1 MSRLLVPQ
9 KGASRREMTS
19 GTLGTPGH
27 LCSETN
33 DAPSS
38 HSEDHL
44 SRIFH
49 KTKLSARDINK
60 TGPDSQ
66 VVSRL
71 GFLPSTYSFTSTCAK
86 ARLSEFQLASVCA
99 EALGAS
105 TGAEPQVAV
114 LCESGGT
121 YHPQYMSAA
130 GRWTPDLT
138 TKSHTCLKDK
148 MEILDYCK
156 KVFPSHDITNI
167 VEASHYVKVSN
178 WCKLGTSNAA
188 KCKVTRWVKPF
199 RCLEGPFQSDA
210 LLVPESCLFDHIHN
224 QSRCWQF
231 ARWNATAGRAC
242 NNRGLRLRT
251 FAMLLPC
258 GISLFSG
265 VEFVC
270 CPKHFK
276 GLQLRTFAILLPCGI
291 SLFSGV
297 EFICYHKHF
306 KKNVK
311 MHKPMDVGVPVNPGA
326 EEMLAASAAM
336 DERDDDLLDDDDA
349 LDDDDDDTLNLSDDD
364 DDDDTDDDL
373 SRDDD
378 AEDDDYTDGDDNA
391 WPRPE
396 SSQAPST
403 TTPTTTTT
411 TTTTITK
418 VMKDWSEL
426 EDRYQ
431 QMMATDPTAAQTFR
445 QRMTAKFQSNVQSLE
460 EEGVAERRRL
470 AALHQQRVLAHLAQ
484 RRRTALSCYT
494 RSLRDTPPNFH
505 SLWRRGL
512 SAALHRQRVLAHLAQ
527 RRCTVLSC
535 YTRSLQD
542 TPPNRRPAP
551 AASADAPCSAAPHGA
566 LVLHALSAGHAAQ
579 CKRAFHSVWRRGLSA
594 DLHQQRRLVRALA
607 AERTGA
613 LSAWRRAAANG
624 KEAAA
629 AERTSAADRLQS
641 MQSKDD
647 MAVSLMSMTPEA
659 EELLLDRIEAEV
671 QREQAARDQL
681 SAKRDQ
687 RAKQRQEIQAER
699 VKTSNGV
706 KESEET
712 DDEASEPTDGDVTL
726 APAAPSASPSPS
738 AAPPSPPPPPS
749 ASTRDSTTRA
759 QETTSTTEGEGLR
772 AALEHAEERAP
783 PPPAH
788 AMKHELQ
795 HSQPGFTVRGAP
807 GANSPGGAGAL
818 YPALCVGGAA
828 LAAAACVALAVAR
841 RRDRAPA
848 AQGFVQVEQTGA
860 VAPTPEERH
869 VANMQING
877 YENPTYKYFEVKE

>member
-1 MSRLLVPQ
+1 MTRAVLFISVFTIFLDVLH
-9 KGASRREMTS
+9 ASQATS
-19 GTLGTPGH
+19 
-27 LCSETN
+27 
-33 DAPSS
+33 
-38 HSEDHL
+38 
-44 SRIFH
+44 
-49 KTKLSARDINK
+49 
-60 TGPDSQ
+60 
-66 VVSRL
+66 
-71 GFLPSTYSFTSTCAK
+71 
-86 ARLSEFQLASVCA
+86 
-99 EALGAS
+99 
-105 TGAEPQVAV
+105 GAEPQVAV
-114 LCESGGT
+114 LCEAGAT

-138 TKSHTCLKDK
+138 TKPHNCLKDK

-156 KVFPSHDITNI
+156 KVYPSHDITNI

-178 WCKLGTSNAA
+178 WCKLGSGNAA

-231 ARWNATAGRAC
+231 SRWNATAGRAC
-242 NNRGLRLRT
+242 AQRGLRLRT

-276 GLQLRTFAILLPCGI
+276 
-291 SLFSGV
+291 
-297 EFICYHKHF
+297 E
-306 KKNVK
+306 NVK
-311 MHKPMDVGVPVNPGA
+311 MHKPMDVGVPVSPGG

-336 DERDDDLLDDDDA
+336 DERDDELLDDEDA
-349 LDDDDDDTLNLSDDD
+349 LADDDDDSLNLSDDD
-364 DDDDTDDDL
+364 DDDDADDDMDEDEDADL
-373 SRDDD
+373 TRDDD
-378 AEDDDYTDGDDNA
+378 AEDDDYTDGDDTA

-396 SSQAPST
+396 SSAAPST
-403 TTPTTTTT
+403 TSTTTASTTTTT
-411 TTTTITK
+411 TASTATSDPYFSHFDPRTEHQSYKDAQQRLEETHREKITK
-418 VMKDWSEL
+418 VMREWSEL

-431 QMMATDPTAAQTFR
+431 QMMTSDPTAAQTFR
-445 QRMTAKFQSNVQSLE
+445 QRMTAKFQANIQSLE
-460 EEGVAERRRL
+460 EEGVSERRRL

-494 RSLRDTPPNFH
+494 RSLRDTPPN
-505 SLWRRGL
+505 
-512 SAALHRQRVLAHLAQ
+512 AHRVQK
-527 RRCTVLSC
+527 C
-535 YTRSLQD
+535 LQ
-542 TPPNRRPAP
+542 
-551 AASADAPCSAAPHGA
+551 
-566 LVLHALSAGHAAQ
+566 
-579 CKRAFHSVWRRGLSA
+579 
-594 DLHQQRRLVRALA
+594 RLVRALA
-607 AERTGA
+607 AERSGA
-613 LSAWRRAAANG
+613 LAAWRRAAATG
-624 KEAAA
+624 REAAA
-629 AERTSAADRLQS
+629 AERASAADRLQDADRALQRALTSLRRRPHLYASIGTAIEDYVQS

-671 QREQAARDQL
+671 QREQAAREQL

-687 RAKQRQEIQAER
+687 RTRQRQDIQNER
-699 VKTSNGV
+699 ARTSNGV

-712 DDEASEPTDGDVTL
+712 DDEASEVNETEDTTTVSTTQTSP
-726 APAAPSASPSPS
+726 APSASPSPS
-738 AAPPSPPPPPS
+738 ASVSVHDVTTRS
-749 ASTRDSTTRA
+749 AFTQESTTT
-759 QETTSTTEGEGLR
+759 EIVTSTMTEAPDSETETSEVGETSSRRSTIETEGEGLR
-772 AALEHAEERAP
+772 AALEQAEERAP

-788 AMKHELQ
+788 ALKNELQ
-795 HSQPGFTVRGAP
+795 HTQPGYTVRGP
-807 GANSPGGAGAL
+807 SPSSNSSGAL

-828 LAAAACVALAVAR
+828 LAAAAAVALAVAR
-841 RRDRAPA
+841 RRDRAPS

>member
-1 MSRLLVPQ
+1 MSRAVLFISVFTIFLDVLHAGQVSEP
-9 KGASRREMTS
+9 S
-19 GTLGTPGH
+19 GG
-27 LCSETN
+27 N
-33 DAPSS
+33 
-38 HSEDHL
+38 
-44 SRIFH
+44 
-49 KTKLSARDINK
+49 
-60 TGPDSQ
+60 
-66 VVSRL
+66 
-71 GFLPSTYSFTSTCAK
+71 PSTT
-86 ARLSEFQLASVCA
+86 ARTQAS
-99 EALGAS
+99 S
-105 TGAEPQVAV
+105 GAEPQVAV
-114 LCESGGT
+114 LCEASST

-138 TKSHTCLKDK
+138 TKPHNCLKDK

-156 KVFPSHDITNI
+156 KVYPSHDITNI

-178 WCKLGTSNAA
+178 WCKLGSGNAA

-242 NNRGLRLRT
+242 AQRGLRLRT

-276 GLQLRTFAILLPCGI
+276 
-291 SLFSGV
+291 
-297 EFICYHKHF
+297 E
-306 KKNVK
+306 NVK
-311 MHKPMDVGVPVNPGA
+311 MHKPMDVGVPVSPGG

-349 LDDDDDDTLNLSDDD
+349 LDDDDDDDTLNLSDDD
-364 DDDDTDDDL
+364 DDDADDDMDEDEDADL

-378 AEDDDYTDGDDNA
+378 NEDDDYTDGDDNA

-396 SSQAPST
+396 SSSAPS

-411 TTTTITK
+411 TTTTTASTATSDPYFSHFDPRTEHQSYKDAQQRLEETHREKITK
-418 VMKDWSEL
+418 VMKEWSEL
-426 EDRYQ
+426 EERYQ
-431 QMMATDPTAAQTFR
+431 QMMTSDPSSAQTFR
-445 QRMTAKFQSNVQSLE
+445 QRMTAKFQANVQALE

-484 RRRTALSCYT
+484 RRRTALACYT
-494 RSLRDTPPNFH
+494 RSLRDTPPN
-505 SLWRRGL
+505 
-512 SAALHRQRVLAHLAQ
+512 AHRVQK
-527 RRCTVLSC
+527 C
-535 YTRSLQD
+535 LQ
-542 TPPNRRPAP
+542 
-551 AASADAPCSAAPHGA
+551 
-566 LVLHALSAGHAAQ
+566 
-579 CKRAFHSVWRRGLSA
+579 
-594 DLHQQRRLVRALA
+594 RLVRALA
-607 AERTGA
+607 AERSGA
-613 LSAWRRAAANG
+613 LAAWRRAAAAG
-624 KEAAA
+624 REAAA
-629 AERTSAADRLQS
+629 AERASAADRLQDADRALQRALSSLRRRPHLYNNIGTAIEDYVQS

-671 QREQAARDQL
+671 QREQAAREQL

-687 RAKQRQEIQAER
+687 RTRQRQDIQEER
-699 VKTSNGV
+699 ARTSNGV
-706 KESEET
+706 KEIEET
-712 DDEASEPTDGDVTL
+712 DDEASEVVDSEETTL
-726 APAAPSASPSPS
+726 APTTQAPLPSSSHAPAASSVSVH
-738 AAPPSPPPPPS
+738 
-749 ASTRDSTTRA
+749 DITTRA
-759 QETTSTTEGEGLR
+759 AYTQETTTTEVITSTVTEVPEVETGETDVVGETSSRRSTSETEGEGLR
-772 AALEHAEERAP
+772 AALEQAEEHAP
-783 PPPAH
+783 PPQAH
-788 AMKHELQ
+788 ALKHEVS
-795 HSQPGFTVRGAP
+795 HSQPGYTIRSSG
-807 GANSPGGAGAL
+807 NGGSGAL

-828 LAAAACVALAVAR
+828 LAAAAAVALAVAR
-841 RRDRAPA
+841 RRDRQAP
-848 AQGFVQVEQTGA
+848 QGFVQVEQTGA

>member
-1 MSRLLVPQ
+1 MTRAVLFISVFTIFLDALHAGQ
-9 KGASRREMTS
+9 ASS
-19 GTLGTPGH
+19 
-27 LCSETN
+27 
-33 DAPSS
+33 
-38 HSEDHL
+38 
-44 SRIFH
+44 
-49 KTKLSARDINK
+49 
-60 TGPDSQ
+60 
-66 VVSRL
+66 
-71 GFLPSTYSFTSTCAK
+71 
-86 ARLSEFQLASVCA
+86 
-99 EALGAS
+99 
-105 TGAEPQVAV
+105 GAEPQVAV
-114 LCESGGT
+114 LCEAGGT

-138 TKSHTCLKDK
+138 TKPHNCLKDK

-156 KVFPSHDITNI
+156 KVYPSHDITNI

-178 WCKLGTSNAA
+178 WCKLGTGNAA

-242 NNRGLRLRT
+242 AQRGLKLRT

-276 GLQLRTFAILLPCGI
+276 
-291 SLFSGV
+291 
-297 EFICYHKHF
+297 E
-306 KKNVK
+306 NVK
-311 MHKPMDVGVPVNPGA
+311 MHKPMDVGVPVSPGG

-349 LDDDDDDTLNLSDDD
+349 LDDDDDDDTLNLSDDD
-364 DDDDTDDDL
+364 DDDDADDDMDEDEDADL

-378 AEDDDYTDGDDNA
+378 AEDDDYTDGDDNS

-396 SSQAPST
+396 TSSQPST
-403 TTPTTTTT
+403 TTTSTTTTT
-411 TTTTITK
+411 TTTASSATSDPYFSHFDPRTEHQSYKDAQQRLEETHREKITK
-418 VMKDWSEL
+418 VMKEWSEL

-431 QMMATDPTAAQTFR
+431 QMMNNDPAAAQTFR
-445 QRMTAKFQSNVQSLE
+445 QRMTAKFQSNIQTLE

-494 RSLRDTPPNFH
+494 RSLRDTPPN
-505 SLWRRGL
+505 
-512 SAALHRQRVLAHLAQ
+512 AHRVQK
-527 RRCTVLSC
+527 C
-535 YTRSLQD
+535 LQ
-542 TPPNRRPAP
+542 
-551 AASADAPCSAAPHGA
+551 
-566 LVLHALSAGHAAQ
+566 
-579 CKRAFHSVWRRGLSA
+579 
-594 DLHQQRRLVRALA
+594 RLVRALA
-607 AERTGA
+607 AERSGA
-613 LSAWRRAAANG
+613 LAAWRRAAANG
-624 KEAAA
+624 REAAA
-629 AERTSAADRLQS
+629 AERSSAADRLQDADRALQRALS
-641 MQSKDD
+641 ALRRRPHLYANIGTAIEDYVQDD
-647 MAVSLMSMTPEA
+647 MAVSLMAMTPEA

-681 SAKRDQ
+681 NAKRDQ
-687 RAKQRQEIQAER
+687 RTRQRQDIQNER

-706 KESEET
+706 KESLEA
-712 DDEASEPTDGDVTL
+712 DDEASEASEIEDISSSSTRGPVPSAS
-726 APAAPSASPSPS
+726 APPSASPSASASASPLPS
-738 AAPPSPPPPPS
+738 AASVTPH
-749 ASTRDSTTRA
+749 DLTTHA
-759 QETTSTTEGEGLR
+759 AFSQETTTTEIITSTVTDAPESETAETGEVSETSSRRSTSEQTEGEGLR

-788 AMKHELQ
+788 ALKHELQ
-795 HSQPGFTVRGAP
+795 HSQPGYTVRGAGLANGP
-807 GANSPGGAGAL
+807 GSASAL

-841 RRDRAPA
+841 RRDRAPP

>member
-1 MSRLLVPQ
+1 
-9 KGASRREMTS
+9 
-19 GTLGTPGH
+19 
-27 LCSETN
+27 
-33 DAPSS
+33 
-38 HSEDHL
+38 
-44 SRIFH
+44 
-49 KTKLSARDINK
+49 
-60 TGPDSQ
+60 
-66 VVSRL
+66 
-71 GFLPSTYSFTSTCAK
+71 
-86 ARLSEFQLASVCA
+86 
-99 EALGAS
+99 
-105 TGAEPQVAV
+105 
-114 LCESGGT
+114 
-121 YHPQYMSAA
+121 MSAA

-138 TKSHTCLKDK
+138 TKPHNCLKDK

-156 KVFPSHDITNI
+156 KVYPSHDITNI

-178 WCKLGTSNAA
+178 WCKLGSSNAA

-242 NNRGLRLRT
+242 AQRGLRLRT

-276 GLQLRTFAILLPCGI
+276 GKFTHL
-291 SLFSGV
+291 
-297 EFICYHKHF
+297 
-306 KKNVK
+306 KNVK
-311 MHKPMDVGVPVNPGA
+311 MHKPMDVGVPVSPGG

-336 DERDDDLLDDDDA
+336 DERDDELLDDEDA
-349 LDDDDDDTLNLSDDD
+349 LTDDDDDTLNLSDDD
-364 DDDDTDDDL
+364 DDDDADDDMDEDEDTDL

-378 AEDDDYTDGDDNA
+378 AEDDDYTDGDENA

-396 SSQAPST
+396 TSSPPST
-403 TTPTTTTT
+403 TSTTTTT
-411 TTTTITK
+411 TTTSTTAASTATSDPYFSHFDPRTEHQSYKDAQQRLEETHREKITK
-418 VMKDWSEL
+418 VMKEWSEL
-426 EDRYQ
+426 EERYQ
-431 QMMATDPTAAQTFR
+431 QMMSTDPVAAQTFR
-445 QRMTAKFQSNVQSLE
+445 QRMTAKFQANIQSLE

-484 RRRTALSCYT
+484 RRRTALACYT
-494 RSLRDTPPNFH
+494 RSLRDTPPN
-505 SLWRRGL
+505 
-512 SAALHRQRVLAHLAQ
+512 AHRVQK
-527 RRCTVLSC
+527 C
-535 YTRSLQD
+535 LQ
-542 TPPNRRPAP
+542 
-551 AASADAPCSAAPHGA
+551 
-566 LVLHALSAGHAAQ
+566 
-579 CKRAFHSVWRRGLSA
+579 
-594 DLHQQRRLVRALA
+594 RLVRALA
-607 AERTGA
+607 AERSGA
-613 LSAWRRAAANG
+613 LAAWRRAAAAG
-624 KEAAA
+624 REAAA
-629 AERTSAADRLQS
+629 AERASAADRLQDADRALQRALSSLRRRPHLYASIGTAIEDYVQS

-681 SAKRDQ
+681 GVKRDQ
-687 RAKQRQEIQAER
+687 RTRQRQDIQNER
-699 VKTSNGV
+699 IKTSNGV
-706 KESEET
+706 KESDEI
-712 DDEASEPTDGDVTL
+712 DDEANEVNETEETTA
-726 APAAPSASPSPS
+726 APA
-738 AAPPSPPPPPS
+738 PPPPP
-749 ASTRDSTTRA
+749 AARHPPPPHRPPPP
-759 QETTSTTEGEGLR
+759 EFLTSTVTEAVETETETGEIGETSSRRSTSEQNKPVSHPSNVCKQSAAAETETETGEIGETSSRRSTSETEGEGLR
-772 AALEHAEERAP
+772 AALEQAEERAP

-788 AMKHELQ
+788 ALKHELQ
-795 HSQPGFTVRGAP
+795 HTQPGYTVRG
-807 GANSPGGAGAL
+807 SPGGSGSGAL

-828 LAAAACVALAVAR
+828 LAAAAAVALAVAR

>member
-1 MSRLLVPQ
+1 MTRAVLFISVFTIFLDVLHAGQ
-9 KGASRREMTS
+9 ASS
-19 GTLGTPGH
+19 
-27 LCSETN
+27 
-33 DAPSS
+33 
-38 HSEDHL
+38 
-44 SRIFH
+44 
-49 KTKLSARDINK
+49 
-60 TGPDSQ
+60 
-66 VVSRL
+66 
-71 GFLPSTYSFTSTCAK
+71 
-86 ARLSEFQLASVCA
+86 
-99 EALGAS
+99 
-105 TGAEPQVAV
+105 GAEPQVAV
-114 LCESGGT
+114 LCEAGGT

-138 TKSHTCLKDK
+138 TKPHNCLKDK

-156 KVFPSHDITNI
+156 KVYPSHDITNI

-178 WCKLGTSNAA
+178 WCKLGTGNAA

-231 ARWNATAGRAC
+231 ARWNNTAGRAC
-242 NNRGLRLRT
+242 AQRGLKLRT

-276 GLQLRTFAILLPCGI
+276 
-291 SLFSGV
+291 
-297 EFICYHKHF
+297 E
-306 KKNVK
+306 NVK
-311 MHKPMDVGVPVNPGA
+311 MHKPLDVGVPVSPGG

-349 LDDDDDDTLNLSDDD
+349 LDDDDDDDTLNLSDDD
-364 DDDDTDDDL
+364 DDDDADDDMDEDEDADL

-378 AEDDDYTDGDDNA
+378 AEDDDYTDGDDSA

-396 SSQAPST
+396 TSSPPST
-403 TTPTTTTT
+403 TTTSTTTTT
-411 TTTTITK
+411 TTTASTATSDPYFSHFDPRTEHQSYKDAQQRLEETHREKITK
-418 VMKDWSEL
+418 VMKEWSEL

-431 QMMATDPTAAQTFR
+431 QMMNTDPAAAQTFR
-445 QRMTAKFQSNVQSLE
+445 QRMTAKFQANIQSLE

-484 RRRTALSCYT
+484 RRRTALACYT
-494 RSLRDTPPNFH
+494 RSLRDTPPN
-505 SLWRRGL
+505 
-512 SAALHRQRVLAHLAQ
+512 AHRVQK
-527 RRCTVLSC
+527 C
-535 YTRSLQD
+535 LQ
-542 TPPNRRPAP
+542 
-551 AASADAPCSAAPHGA
+551 
-566 LVLHALSAGHAAQ
+566 
-579 CKRAFHSVWRRGLSA
+579 
-594 DLHQQRRLVRALA
+594 RLVRALA
-607 AERTGA
+607 AERSGA
-613 LSAWRRAAANG
+613 LAAWRRAAAAG
-624 KEAAA
+624 REAAA
-629 AERTSAADRLQS
+629 AERASAADRLQDADRALQRALTALRRRPHLYANIGTAIEDYVQS

-681 SAKRDQ
+681 NAKRDQ
-687 RAKQRQEIQAER
+687 RSRQRQDIQNER
-699 VKTSNGV
+699 AKTSNGV
-706 KESEET
+706 KESLEV
-712 DDEASEPTDGDVTL
+712 DDEASEASEIEDNALSSSTRSPL
-726 APAAPSASPSPS
+726 ALVSASASPSSAPAS
-738 AAPPSPPPPPS
+738 AAPAL
-749 ASTRDSTTRA
+749 ASNTPRDLTTRTA
-759 QETTSTTEGEGLR
+759 VSQDTTTTEMITSTVTDIPESETAETGEVSETSSRRSTSETEGEGLR
-772 AALEHAEERAP
+772 AALEQAEERAP

-788 AMKHELQ
+788 ALKHELQ
-795 HSQPGFTVRGAP
+795 HSQPGYTVRGAGP
-807 GANSPGGAGAL
+807 GGAGAGGAGAL

-841 RRDRAPA
+841 RRDRAPP

>member
-1 MSRLLVPQ
+1 MTRAVLFISVFTIFLDALHAGQ
-9 KGASRREMTS
+9 ASS
-19 GTLGTPGH
+19 
-27 LCSETN
+27 
-33 DAPSS
+33 
-38 HSEDHL
+38 
-44 SRIFH
+44 
-49 KTKLSARDINK
+49 
-60 TGPDSQ
+60 
-66 VVSRL
+66 
-71 GFLPSTYSFTSTCAK
+71 
-86 ARLSEFQLASVCA
+86 
-99 EALGAS
+99 
-105 TGAEPQVAV
+105 GAEPQVAV
-114 LCESGGT
+114 LCEAGGT

-138 TKSHTCLKDK
+138 TKPHNCLKDK

-156 KVFPSHDITNI
+156 KVYPSHDITNI

-178 WCKLGTSNAA
+178 WCKLGTGNAA

-199 RCLEGPFQSDA
+199 RCLGPFQSDA

-242 NNRGLRLRT
+242 AQRGLKLRT

-276 GLQLRTFAILLPCGI
+276 
-291 SLFSGV
+291 
-297 EFICYHKHF
+297 E
-306 KKNVK
+306 NVK
-311 MHKPMDVGVPVNPGA
+311 MHKPMDVGVPVSPGG

-349 LDDDDDDTLNLSDDD
+349 LDDDDDDDTLNLSDDD
-364 DDDDTDDDL
+364 DDDDADDDMDEDEDADL

-378 AEDDDYTDGDDNA
+378 AEDDDYTDGDDNS

-396 SSQAPST
+396 TSSQPST
-403 TTPTTTTT
+403 TTTSTTTTT
-411 TTTTITK
+411 TTTASSATSDPYFSHFDPRTEHQSYKDAQQRLEETHREKITK
-418 VMKDWSEL
+418 VMKEWSEL

-431 QMMATDPTAAQTFR
+431 QMMNNDPAAAQTFR
-445 QRMTAKFQSNVQSLE
+445 QRMTAKFQSNIQTLE

-494 RSLRDTPPNFH
+494 RSLRDTPPN
-505 SLWRRGL
+505 
-512 SAALHRQRVLAHLAQ
+512 AHRVQK
-527 RRCTVLSC
+527 C
-535 YTRSLQD
+535 LQ
-542 TPPNRRPAP
+542 
-551 AASADAPCSAAPHGA
+551 
-566 LVLHALSAGHAAQ
+566 
-579 CKRAFHSVWRRGLSA
+579 
-594 DLHQQRRLVRALA
+594 RLVRALA
-607 AERTGA
+607 AERSGA
-613 LSAWRRAAANG
+613 LAAWRRAAANG
-624 KEAAA
+624 REAAA
-629 AERTSAADRLQS
+629 AERSSAADRLQDADRALQRALSALRRRPHLYANIGTAIEDYVQS

-647 MAVSLMSMTPEA
+647 MAVSLMAMTPEA

-681 SAKRDQ
+681 NAKRDQ
-687 RAKQRQEIQAER
+687 RTRQRQDIQNER

-706 KESEET
+706 KESLEA
-712 DDEASEPTDGDVTL
+712 DDEASEASEIEDISSSSTRGPVPSAS
-726 APAAPSASPSPS
+726 APPSASPSASASASPLPS
-738 AAPPSPPPPPS
+738 AASVTPH
-749 ASTRDSTTRA
+749 DLTTHA
-759 QETTSTTEGEGLR
+759 AFSQETTTTEIITSTVTDAPESETAETGEVSETSSRRSTSEQTEGEGLR

-788 AMKHELQ
+788 ALKHELQ
-795 HSQPGFTVRGAP
+795 HSQPGYTVRGAGLANGP
-807 GANSPGGAGAL
+807 GSASAL

-841 RRDRAPA
+841 RRDRAPP

>member
-1 MSRLLVPQ
+1 MTRAVLFISVFTVFLDVLH
-9 KGASRREMTS
+9 ASQA
-19 GTLGTPGH
+19 
-27 LCSETN
+27 TN
-33 DAPSS
+33 
-38 HSEDHL
+38 
-44 SRIFH
+44 
-49 KTKLSARDINK
+49 
-60 TGPDSQ
+60 
-66 VVSRL
+66 
-71 GFLPSTYSFTSTCAK
+71 
-86 ARLSEFQLASVCA
+86 
-99 EALGAS
+99 
-105 TGAEPQVAV
+105 GAEPQVAV
-114 LCESGGT
+114 LCEAGAT

-138 TKSHTCLKDK
+138 TKPHNCLKDK

-156 KVFPSHDITNI
+156 KVYPSHDITNKCSLIYIFLRYSHDITNI

-178 WCKLGTSNAA
+178 WCKVGTGNAA

-242 NNRGLRLRT
+242 AQRGLRLRT

-276 GLQLRTFAILLPCGI
+276 
-291 SLFSGV
+291 
-297 EFICYHKHF
+297 E
-306 KKNVK
+306 NVK
-311 MHKPMDVGVPVNPGA
+311 MHKPMDVGVPVSPGG

-336 DERDDDLLDDDDA
+336 DERDDDLLDDEDGLA
-349 LDDDDDDTLNLSDDD
+349 DDDDDNLNLSDDD
-364 DDDDTDDDL
+364 DDDDADDDMDEDEDADL

-378 AEDDDYTDGDDNA
+378 AEDDDYTDSDDSA

-396 SSQAPST
+396 TSSAPST
-403 TTPTTTTT
+403 TSTTTTT
-411 TTTTITK
+411 TTTSTTVASTATSDPYFSHFDPRTEHQSYKDAQQRLEETHREKITK
-418 VMKDWSEL
+418 VMKEWSEL
-426 EDRYQ
+426 EERYQ
-431 QMMATDPTAAQTFR
+431 QMINSDPTAAQTFR
-445 QRMTAKFQSNVQSLE
+445 QRMTAKFQANIQSLE

-484 RRRTALSCYT
+484 RRRTALACYT
-494 RSLRDTPPNFH
+494 RSLRDTPPN
-505 SLWRRGL
+505 
-512 SAALHRQRVLAHLAQ
+512 AHRVQK
-527 RRCTVLSC
+527 C
-535 YTRSLQD
+535 LQ
-542 TPPNRRPAP
+542 
-551 AASADAPCSAAPHGA
+551 
-566 LVLHALSAGHAAQ
+566 
-579 CKRAFHSVWRRGLSA
+579 
-594 DLHQQRRLVRALA
+594 RLVRALA
-607 AERTGA
+607 AERSGA
-613 LSAWRRAAANG
+613 LTAWRRAAAAG

-629 AERTSAADRLQS
+629 AERASAADRLQDADRALQRALSALRRRPHLYASIGTAIEDYVQS

-671 QREQAARDQL
+671 QREQAAREQL
-681 SAKRDQ
+681 NAKRDQ
-687 RAKQRQEIQAER
+687 RTRQRQDIQNER
-699 VKTSNGV
+699 TKTLNGV
-706 KESEET
+706 KESEEI
-712 DDEASEPTDGDVTL
+712 DDEANEVNETEETTSAPSTL
-726 APAAPSASPSPS
+726 SPAPSPSASPAS
-738 AAPPSPPPPPS
+738 S
-749 ASTRDSTTRA
+749 ASPAIARDSTTRMA
-759 QETTSTTEGEGLR
+759 YTQETTTTEILTSTVTDAPETETETGEIVETSSRRSTSETEGEGLR
-772 AALEHAEERAP
+772 AALEQAEERAP

-788 AMKHELQ
+788 ALKHELQ
-795 HSQPGFTVRGAP
+795 HTQPGYTVRG
-807 GANSPGGAGAL
+807 SPSGSGSGAL

-828 LAAAACVALAVAR
+828 LAAAAAVALAVAR

-848 AQGFVQVEQTGA
+848 AQGFVQVEQTGV

>member
-1 MSRLLVPQ
+1 MTRAVLFISVFTIFLDALHAGQ
-9 KGASRREMTS
+9 ASS
-19 GTLGTPGH
+19 
-27 LCSETN
+27 
-33 DAPSS
+33 
-38 HSEDHL
+38 
-44 SRIFH
+44 
-49 KTKLSARDINK
+49 
-60 TGPDSQ
+60 
-66 VVSRL
+66 
-71 GFLPSTYSFTSTCAK
+71 
-86 ARLSEFQLASVCA
+86 
-99 EALGAS
+99 
-105 TGAEPQVAV
+105 GAEPQVAV
-114 LCESGGT
+114 LCEAGGT

-138 TKSHTCLKDK
+138 TKPHNCLKDK

-156 KVFPSHDITNI
+156 KVYPSHDITNI

-178 WCKLGTSNAA
+178 WCKLGTGNAA

-242 NNRGLRLRT
+242 AQRGLKLRT

-276 GLQLRTFAILLPCGI
+276 
-291 SLFSGV
+291 
-297 EFICYHKHF
+297 E
-306 KKNVK
+306 NVK
-311 MHKPMDVGVPVNPGA
+311 MHKPMDVGVPVSPGG

-349 LDDDDDDTLNLSDDD
+349 LDDDDDDDTLNLSDDD
-364 DDDDTDDDL
+364 DDDDADDDMDEDEDADL

-378 AEDDDYTDGDDNA
+378 AEDDDYTDGDDNS

-396 SSQAPST
+396 TSSQPST
-403 TTPTTTTT
+403 TTTSTTTTT
-411 TTTTITK
+411 TTTSYKDAQQRLEETHREKITK
-418 VMKDWSEL
+418 VMKEWSEL

-431 QMMATDPTAAQTFR
+431 QMMNNDPAAAQTFR
-445 QRMTAKFQSNVQSLE
+445 QRMTAKFQSNIQTLE

-494 RSLRDTPPNFH
+494 RSLRDTPPN
-505 SLWRRGL
+505 
-512 SAALHRQRVLAHLAQ
+512 AHRVQK
-527 RRCTVLSC
+527 C
-535 YTRSLQD
+535 LQ
-542 TPPNRRPAP
+542 
-551 AASADAPCSAAPHGA
+551 
-566 LVLHALSAGHAAQ
+566 
-579 CKRAFHSVWRRGLSA
+579 
-594 DLHQQRRLVRALA
+594 RLVRALA
-607 AERTGA
+607 AERSGA
-613 LSAWRRAAANG
+613 LAAWRRAAANG
-624 KEAAA
+624 REAAA
-629 AERTSAADRLQS
+629 AERSSAADRLQDADRALQRALSALRRRPHLYANIGTAIEDYVQS

-647 MAVSLMSMTPEA
+647 MAVSLMAMTPEA

-681 SAKRDQ
+681 NAKRDQ
-687 RAKQRQEIQAER
+687 RTRQRQDIQNER

-706 KESEET
+706 KESLEA
-712 DDEASEPTDGDVTL
+712 DDEASEASEIEDISSSSTRGPVPSAS
-726 APAAPSASPSPS
+726 APPSASPSASASASPLPS
-738 AAPPSPPPPPS
+738 AASVTPH
-749 ASTRDSTTRA
+749 DLTTHA
-759 QETTSTTEGEGLR
+759 AFSQETTTTEIITSTVTDAPESETAETGEVSETSSRRSTSEQTEGEGLR

-788 AMKHELQ
+788 ALKHELQ
-795 HSQPGFTVRGAP
+795 HSQPGYTVRGAGLANGP
-807 GANSPGGAGAL
+807 GSASAL

-841 RRDRAPA
+841 RRDRAPP

>member
-1 MSRLLVPQ
+1 MSRAVLFISVF
-9 KGASRREMTS
+9 T
-19 GTLGTPGH
+19 
-27 LCSETN
+27 
-33 DAPSS
+33 
-38 HSEDHL
+38 
-44 SRIFH
+44 
-49 KTKLSARDINK
+49 
-60 TGPDSQ
+60 
-66 VVSRL
+66 V
-71 GFLPSTYSFTSTCAK
+71 FLDVLHAG
-86 ARLSEFQLASVCA
+86 Q
-99 EALGAS
+99 AS

-114 LCESGGT
+114 LCEAGST
-121 YHPQYMSAA
+121 YHPQYMSSA

-138 TKSHTCLKDK
+138 TKPHNCLKDK

-156 KVFPSHDITNI
+156 KVYPSHDITNI

-178 WCKLGTSNAA
+178 WCKLGTGNAA
-188 KCKVTRWVKPF
+188 KCKTTRWVKPF

-242 NNRGLRLRT
+242 AQRGLRLRT

-276 GLQLRTFAILLPCGI
+276 
-291 SLFSGV
+291 
-297 EFICYHKHF
+297 E
-306 KKNVK
+306 NVK
-311 MHKPMDVGVPVNPGA
+311 LHKPMDVGVPVSPGG

-349 LDDDDDDTLNLSDDD
+349 LDDDDDDDTLNLSDDD
-364 DDDDTDDDL
+364 DDDDTDDDMDEDEDADL

-391 WPRPE
+391 WPRPD
-396 SSQAPST
+396 SSPAPST
-403 TTPTTTTT
+403 TTTSTTTSTTTTAST
-411 TTTTITK
+411 ATSDPYFSHFDPRTEHQSYKDAQQRLEETHREKITK
-418 VMKDWSEL
+418 VMKEWSEL

-431 QMMATDPTAAQTFR
+431 QMMASEPAAAQTFR
-445 QRMTAKFQSNVQSLE
+445 QRMTAKFQANTLE

-484 RRRTALSCYT
+484 RRRTALACYT
-494 RSLRDTPPNFH
+494 RSLRDTPPN
-505 SLWRRGL
+505 
-512 SAALHRQRVLAHLAQ
+512 AHRVQK
-527 RRCTVLSC
+527 C
-535 YTRSLQD
+535 LQ
-542 TPPNRRPAP
+542 
-551 AASADAPCSAAPHGA
+551 
-566 LVLHALSAGHAAQ
+566 
-579 CKRAFHSVWRRGLSA
+579 
-594 DLHQQRRLVRALA
+594 RLVRALA
-607 AERTGA
+607 AERSGA
-613 LSAWRRAAANG
+613 IAAWRRAAAAG
-624 KEAAA
+624 REAAA
-629 AERTSAADRLQS
+629 AERASAADRLQDADRALQRALTALRRRQHLYANIGTAIEDYVQS

-671 QREQAARDQL
+671 QREQAAREQI

-687 RAKQRQEIQAER
+687 RTRQRQDIQSER
-699 VKTSNGV
+699 AKTSNGV
-706 KESEET
+706 KESDEI
-712 DDEASEPTDGDVTL
+712 DDEASEVSEGDETTSLPTTHN
-726 APAAPSASPSPS
+726 APSSAAASPSS
-738 AAPPSPPPPPS
+738 HLTD
-749 ASTRDSTTRA
+749 ASVPVNDVTTRA
-759 QETTSTTEGEGLR
+759 SYAQESTTTELITSTVTEAQESETPEIADIGETSSRRSTSETEGEGLR

-788 AMKHELQ
+788 ALKHELQ
-795 HSQPGFTVRGAP
+795 HSQPGYTVRGA
-807 GANSPGGAGAL
+807 GASSSGGGAGAL
-818 YPALCVGGAA
+818 YPALCVGGAG

-848 AQGFVQVEQTGA
+848 AMGFVQVEQTGA

>member
-1 MSRLLVPQ
+1 MTRAVLFISVFTIFLDALHAGQ
-9 KGASRREMTS
+9 ASS
-19 GTLGTPGH
+19 
-27 LCSETN
+27 
-33 DAPSS
+33 
-38 HSEDHL
+38 
-44 SRIFH
+44 
-49 KTKLSARDINK
+49 
-60 TGPDSQ
+60 
-66 VVSRL
+66 
-71 GFLPSTYSFTSTCAK
+71 
-86 ARLSEFQLASVCA
+86 
-99 EALGAS
+99 
-105 TGAEPQVAV
+105 GAEPQVAV
-114 LCESGGT
+114 LCEAGGT

-138 TKSHTCLKDK
+138 TKPHNCLKDK

-156 KVFPSHDITNI
+156 KVYPSHDITNI

-178 WCKLGTSNAA
+178 WCKLGTGNAA

-242 NNRGLRLRT
+242 AQRGLKLRT

-276 GLQLRTFAILLPCGI
+276 
-291 SLFSGV
+291 
-297 EFICYHKHF
+297 E
-306 KKNVK
+306 NVK
-311 MHKPMDVGVPVNPGA
+311 MHKPMDVGVPVSPGG

-349 LDDDDDDTLNLSDDD
+349 LDDDDDDDTLNLSDDD
-364 DDDDTDDDL
+364 DDDDADDDMDEDEDADL

-378 AEDDDYTDGDDNA
+378 AEDDDYTDGDDNS

-396 SSQAPST
+396 TSSQPST
-403 TTPTTTTT
+403 TTTSTTTTT
-411 TTTTITK
+411 TTTSYKDAQQRLEETHREKITK
-418 VMKDWSEL
+418 VMKEWSEL

-431 QMMATDPTAAQTFR
+431 QMMNNDPAAAQTFR
-445 QRMTAKFQSNVQSLE
+445 QRMTAKFQSNIQTLE

-494 RSLRDTPPNFH
+494 RSLRDTPPN
-505 SLWRRGL
+505 
-512 SAALHRQRVLAHLAQ
+512 AHRVQK
-527 RRCTVLSC
+527 C
-535 YTRSLQD
+535 LQ
-542 TPPNRRPAP
+542 
-551 AASADAPCSAAPHGA
+551 
-566 LVLHALSAGHAAQ
+566 
-579 CKRAFHSVWRRGLSA
+579 
-594 DLHQQRRLVRALA
+594 RLVRALA
-607 AERTGA
+607 AERSGA
-613 LSAWRRAAANG
+613 LAAWRRAAANG
-624 KEAAA
+624 REAAA
-629 AERTSAADRLQS
+629 AERSSAADRLQDADRALQRALSALRRRPHLYANIGTAIEDYVQS

-647 MAVSLMSMTPEA
+647 MAVSLMAMTPEA

-681 SAKRDQ
+681 NAKRDQ
-687 RAKQRQEIQAER
+687 RTRQRQDIQNER

-706 KESEET
+706 KESLEA
-712 DDEASEPTDGDVTL
+712 DDEASEASEIEDISSSSTRGPVPSAS
-726 APAAPSASPSPS
+726 APPSASPSASASASPLPS
-738 AAPPSPPPPPS
+738 AASVTPH
-749 ASTRDSTTRA
+749 DLTTHA
-759 QETTSTTEGEGLR
+759 AFSQETTTTEIITSTVTDAPESETAETGEVSETSSRRSTSETEGEGLR

-788 AMKHELQ
+788 ALKHELQ
-795 HSQPGFTVRGAP
+795 HSQPGYTVRGAGLANGP
-807 GANSPGGAGAL
+807 GSASAL

-841 RRDRAPA
+841 RRDRAPP

>member
-1 MSRLLVPQ
+1 M
-9 KGASRREMTS
+9 
-19 GTLGTPGH
+19 
-27 LCSETN
+27 
-33 DAPSS
+33 
-38 HSEDHL
+38 
-44 SRIFH
+44 
-49 KTKLSARDINK
+49 
-60 TGPDSQ
+60 
-66 VVSRL
+66 
-71 GFLPSTYSFTSTCAK
+71 
-86 ARLSEFQLASVCA
+86 
-99 EALGAS
+99 AS

-114 LCESGGT
+114 LCESGAT

-138 TKSHTCLKDK
+138 TKPRTCLKDK

-156 KVFPSHDITNI
+156 KVYPSHDITNI

-178 WCKLGTSNAA
+178 WCKTGSGNAA

-242 NNRGLRLRT
+242 AQRGLRLRT

-276 GLQLRTFAILLPCGI
+276 
-291 SLFSGV
+291 
-297 EFICYHKHF
+297 E
-306 KKNVK
+306 NVK
-311 MHKPMDVGVPVNPGA
+311 MHKPMDVGVPVSPGG

-336 DERDDDLLDDDDA
+336 DEREDDLLDDDDA
-349 LDDDDDDTLNLSDDD
+349 LDDDDDDDTLNLSDDD
-364 DDDDTDDDL
+364 DDDDTDDADMDEDEDADL

-378 AEDDDYTDGDDNA
+378 AEDDDYTDGDDSA

-396 SSQAPST
+396 SSASPST
-403 TTPTTTTT
+403 TTSSTTTTT
-411 TTTTITK
+411 TTTAASTATSDPYFSHFDPRTEHQSYKDAQQRLEESHREKITK
-418 VMKDWSEL
+418 VMKEWAEL

-431 QMMATDPTAAQTFR
+431 TMMSTDPASAQTFR
-445 QRMTAKFQSNVQSLE
+445 QRMTAKFQANVQSLE

-484 RRRTALSCYT
+484 RRRTALACYN
-494 RSLRDTPPNFH
+494 RSLRDTPPN
-505 SLWRRGL
+505 
-512 SAALHRQRVLAHLAQ
+512 AHRVQK
-527 RRCTVLSC
+527 C
-535 YTRSLQD
+535 LQ
-542 TPPNRRPAP
+542 
-551 AASADAPCSAAPHGA
+551 
-566 LVLHALSAGHAAQ
+566 
-579 CKRAFHSVWRRGLSA
+579 
-594 DLHQQRRLVRALA
+594 RLVRALA
-607 AERTGA
+607 AERGGA
-613 LSAWRRAAANG
+613 LAAWRRAAAAG
-624 KEAAA
+624 REAAS
-629 AERTSAADRLQS
+629 AERASAADRLQDADRALQRALTALRRRPHLYASIGTAIEDYVQS

-671 QREQAARDQL
+671 QREQQAREQMNV
-681 SAKRDQ
+681 KRDQ
-687 RAKQRQEIQAER
+687 RTRQRQDIQNER
-699 VKTSNGV
+699 TKTSNGV
-706 KESEET
+706 KDSEET
-712 DDEASEPTDGDVTL
+712 DDEASEPIEEDSTS
-726 APAAPSASPSPS
+726 APSTHTVPPSSSAAPSAQPSS
-738 AAPPSPPPPPS
+738 VFQQV
-749 ASTRDSTTRA
+749 STRAYTP
-759 QETTSTTEGEGLR
+759 ETSTPEIMTSTVTDMPESETADTSYVGETSSRRSTSEADSEGLS
-772 AALEHAEERAP
+772 AHLAHADLA

-788 AMKHELQ
+788 SLKHEIQ
-795 HSQPGFTVRGAP
+795 HSQPGYTIRSSGTN
-807 GANSPGGAGAL
+807 GSGGAGAL

>member
-1 MSRLLVPQ
+1 MTRAVLLISVFTILLDVLHAGQ
-9 KGASRREMTS
+9 ASS
-19 GTLGTPGH
+19 
-27 LCSETN
+27 
-33 DAPSS
+33 
-38 HSEDHL
+38 
-44 SRIFH
+44 
-49 KTKLSARDINK
+49 
-60 TGPDSQ
+60 
-66 VVSRL
+66 
-71 GFLPSTYSFTSTCAK
+71 
-86 ARLSEFQLASVCA
+86 
-99 EALGAS
+99 
-105 TGAEPQVAV
+105 GAEPQVAV
-114 LCESGGT
+114 LCEAAGT

-138 TKSHTCLKDK
+138 TKPHNCLKDK

-156 KVFPSHDITNI
+156 KVYPSHDITNI

-242 NNRGLRLRT
+242 AQRGLRLRT

-276 GLQLRTFAILLPCGI
+276 
-291 SLFSGV
+291 
-297 EFICYHKHF
+297 E
-306 KKNVK
+306 NVK
-311 MHKPMDVGVPVNPGA
+311 MHKPMDVGVPVSPGG

-349 LDDDDDDTLNLSDDD
+349 IDDDDDDDTLNLSDDD
-364 DDDDTDDDL
+364 DDDDTDDGNDMDEDEDADL

-378 AEDDDYTDGDDNA
+378 AEDDDYTDADDSA
-391 WPRPE
+391 WPRLE
-396 SSQAPST
+396 SSTASST
-403 TTPTTTTT
+403 TTTSTTTVSTTTTASSAT
-411 TTTTITK
+411 SDPYFSHFDPRTEHQSYKDAQQRLEETHREKITK
-418 VMKDWSEL
+418 VMKEWSEL
-426 EDRYQ
+426 EERYQ
-431 QMMATDPTAAQTFR
+431 QMMNTDPAAAQTFR

-484 RRRTALSCYT
+484 RRRTALACYT
-494 RSLRDTPPNFH
+494 RSLRDTPPN
-505 SLWRRGL
+505 
-512 SAALHRQRVLAHLAQ
+512 AHRVQK
-527 RRCTVLSC
+527 C
-535 YTRSLQD
+535 LQ
-542 TPPNRRPAP
+542 
-551 AASADAPCSAAPHGA
+551 
-566 LVLHALSAGHAAQ
+566 
-579 CKRAFHSVWRRGLSA
+579 
-594 DLHQQRRLVRALA
+594 RLVRALA
-607 AERTGA
+607 AERSGA
-613 LSAWRRAAANG
+613 LAAWRRAAAAG
-624 KEAAA
+624 REAAA
-629 AERTSAADRLQS
+629 AERASAADRLQDADRALQRALTALRRRPHLYASIGTAIEDYVQS

-671 QREQAARDQL
+671 QREQAAREQL
-681 SAKRDQ
+681 SVKRDQ
-687 RAKQRQEIQAER
+687 RARQRQDIQIER

-706 KESEET
+706 KESDEN
-712 DDEASEPTDGDVTL
+712 DDEASEPSENESTTA
-726 APAAPSASPSPS
+726 APLPTSAPSVQPSASV
-738 AAPPSPPPPPS
+738 PPSVAPVS
-749 ASTRDSTTRA
+749 VHDLTTRA
-759 QETTSTTEGEGLR
+759 AHTQETTTTEIITTTVTEAPEIETETVEASETTSRRPTSEGEGEGLR

-788 AMKHELQ
+788 AMKSDLH
-795 HSQPGFTVRGAP
+795 HNQPGYTVRGTGLHGSA
-807 GANSPGGAGAL
+807 AGGGGGGGAL

-841 RRDRAPA
+841 RRDRAPP

>member
-1 MSRLLVPQ
+1 MTRAVLFISVFTIFLDALHAGQ
-9 KGASRREMTS
+9 ASS
-19 GTLGTPGH
+19 
-27 LCSETN
+27 
-33 DAPSS
+33 
-38 HSEDHL
+38 
-44 SRIFH
+44 
-49 KTKLSARDINK
+49 
-60 TGPDSQ
+60 
-66 VVSRL
+66 
-71 GFLPSTYSFTSTCAK
+71 
-86 ARLSEFQLASVCA
+86 
-99 EALGAS
+99 
-105 TGAEPQVAV
+105 GAEPQVAV
-114 LCESGGT
+114 LCEAGGT

-138 TKSHTCLKDK
+138 TKPHNCLKDK

-156 KVFPSHDITNI
+156 KVYPSHDITNI

-178 WCKLGTSNAA
+178 WCKLGTGNAA

-242 NNRGLRLRT
+242 AQRGLKLRT

-276 GLQLRTFAILLPCGI
+276 
-291 SLFSGV
+291 
-297 EFICYHKHF
+297 E
-306 KKNVK
+306 NVK
-311 MHKPMDVGVPVNPGA
+311 MHKPMDVGVPVSPGG

-349 LDDDDDDTLNLSDDD
+349 LDDDDDDDTLNLSDDD
-364 DDDDTDDDL
+364 DDDDADDDMDEDEDADL

-378 AEDDDYTDGDDNA
+378 AEDDDYTDGDDNS

-396 SSQAPST
+396 TSSQPST
-403 TTPTTTTT
+403 TTTSTTTTT
-411 TTTTITK
+411 TTTASSATSDPYFSHFDPRTEHQSYKDAQQRLEETHREKITK
-418 VMKDWSEL
+418 VMKEWSEL

-431 QMMATDPTAAQTFR
+431 QMMNNDPAAAQTFR
-445 QRMTAKFQSNVQSLE
+445 QRMTAKFQSNIQTLE

-494 RSLRDTPPNFH
+494 RSLRDTPPN
-505 SLWRRGL
+505 
-512 SAALHRQRVLAHLAQ
+512 AHRVQK
-527 RRCTVLSC
+527 C
-535 YTRSLQD
+535 LQ
-542 TPPNRRPAP
+542 
-551 AASADAPCSAAPHGA
+551 
-566 LVLHALSAGHAAQ
+566 
-579 CKRAFHSVWRRGLSA
+579 
-594 DLHQQRRLVRALA
+594 RLVRALA
-607 AERTGA
+607 AERSGA
-613 LSAWRRAAANG
+613 LAAWRRAAANG
-624 KEAAA
+624 REAAA
-629 AERTSAADRLQS
+629 AERSSAADRLQDADRALQRALS
-641 MQSKDD
+641 ALRRRPHLYANIGTAIEDYVQDD
-647 MAVSLMSMTPEA
+647 MAVSLMAMTPEA

-681 SAKRDQ
+681 NAKRDQ
-687 RAKQRQEIQAER
+687 RTRQRQDIQNER

-706 KESEET
+706 KESLEA
-712 DDEASEPTDGDVTL
+712 DDEASEASEIEDISSSSTRGPVPSAS
-726 APAAPSASPSPS
+726 APPSASPSASASASPLPS
-738 AAPPSPPPPPS
+738 AASVTPH
-749 ASTRDSTTRA
+749 DLTTHA
-759 QETTSTTEGEGLR
+759 AFSQETTTTEIITSTVTDAPESETAETGEVSETSSRRSTSETEGEGLR

-788 AMKHELQ
+788 ALKHELQ
-795 HSQPGFTVRGAP
+795 HSQPGYTVRGAGLANGP
-807 GANSPGGAGAL
+807 GSASAL

-841 RRDRAPA
+841 RRDRAPP

>member
-1 MSRLLVPQ
+1 MTRAVLFISVFTVLLDVLHAGQ
-9 KGASRREMTS
+9 ATNGA
-19 GTLGTPGH
+19 
-27 LCSETN
+27 
-33 DAPSS
+33 D
-38 HSEDHL
+38 
-44 SRIFH
+44 
-49 KTKLSARDINK
+49 
-60 TGPDSQ
+60 
-66 VVSRL
+66 
-71 GFLPSTYSFTSTCAK
+71 
-86 ARLSEFQLASVCA
+86 
-99 EALGAS
+99 
-105 TGAEPQVAV
+105 PQVAV
-114 LCESGGT
+114 LCEAGST

-138 TKSHTCLKDK
+138 TKPHNCLKDK

-156 KVFPSHDITNI
+156 KVYPSHDITNI

-178 WCKLGTSNAA
+178 WCKLGTANAA

-199 RCLEGPFQSDA
+199 RCLGPFQSDA

-242 NNRGLRLRT
+242 AQRGLRLRT

-276 GLQLRTFAILLPCGI
+276 
-291 SLFSGV
+291 
-297 EFICYHKHF
+297 E
-306 KKNVK
+306 NVK
-311 MHKPMDVGVPVNPGA
+311 MHKPMDVGVPVSPGG

-349 LDDDDDDTLNLSDDD
+349 LDDDDDDDTLNLSDDD
-364 DDDDTDDDL
+364 DDDDTDDDMDEDEDADL

-378 AEDDDYTDGDDNA
+378 AEDDDYTDGDDSA
-391 WPRPE
+391 WPHPE
-396 SSQAPST
+396 SSSSPST

-411 TTTTITK
+411 TTTAASTATSDPYFSHFDPRTEHQSYKDAQQRLEETHREKITK
-418 VMKDWSEL
+418 VMKEWSEL

-431 QMMATDPTAAQTFR
+431 QMMTADPAAAQTFR
-445 QRMTAKFQSNVQSLE
+445 QRMTAKFQANVQSLE
-460 EEGVAERRRL
+460 EEGVSERRRL

-484 RRRTALSCYT
+484 RRRTALACYT
-494 RSLRDTPPNFH
+494 RSLKDTPPN
-505 SLWRRGL
+505 
-512 SAALHRQRVLAHLAQ
+512 AHRVQK
-527 RRCTVLSC
+527 C
-535 YTRSLQD
+535 LQ
-542 TPPNRRPAP
+542 
-551 AASADAPCSAAPHGA
+551 
-566 LVLHALSAGHAAQ
+566 
-579 CKRAFHSVWRRGLSA
+579 
-594 DLHQQRRLVRALA
+594 RLVRALA
-607 AERTGA
+607 AERSGA
-613 LSAWRRAAANG
+613 LAAWRRAAAAG
-624 KEAAA
+624 REAAS
-629 AERTSAADRLQS
+629 AERASAADRLQDADRALQRALSSLRRRPHLYASIGTAIEDYVQS

-671 QREQAARDQL
+671 QREQAAREQL
-681 SAKRDQ
+681 SVKRDQ
-687 RAKQRQEIQAER
+687 RAKQRQDIQNER
-699 VKTSNGV
+699 TKTSNGV
-706 KESEET
+706 KDSEES
-712 DDEASEPTDGDVTL
+712 DDETNEISEGETSSVAPSA
-726 APAAPSASPSPS
+726 APASPASSAAPASPSPLPS
-738 AAPPSPPPPPS
+738 LAPVPVH
-749 ASTRDSTTRA
+749 DVTTRA
-759 QETTSTTEGEGLR
+759 AYTQETTTTEIVTTTVTDAPEGETETAEVETTSRRTTSEVFYTNTEGEGLR

-788 AMKHELQ
+788 ALKHELQ
-795 HSQPGFTVRGAP
+795 HSQPGYTVRGTG
-807 GANSPGGAGAL
+807 GAGGSGGAGAL

-841 RRDRAPA
+841 RRDRAPQ
-848 AQGFVQVEQTGA
+848 AQGFVQVEQTGV

>member
-1 MSRLLVPQ
+1 MSRAVLF
-9 KGASRREMTS
+9 
-19 GTLGTPGH
+19 
-27 LCSETN
+27 
-33 DAPSS
+33 
-38 HSEDHL
+38 L
-44 SRIFH
+44 SVFAIFLDVLH
-49 KTKLSARDINK
+49 AGQAT
-60 TGPDSQ
+60 
-66 VVSRL
+66 
-71 GFLPSTYSFTSTCAK
+71 
-86 ARLSEFQLASVCA
+86 
-99 EALGAS
+99 

-114 LCESGGT
+114 LCEAGGT

-138 TKSHTCLKDK
+138 TKPRNCLKDK

-156 KVFPSHDITNI
+156 KVYPSHDITNI

-178 WCKLGTSNAA
+178 WCKMGTGSAS

-242 NNRGLRLRT
+242 VQRGLRLRT

-276 GLQLRTFAILLPCGI
+276 
-291 SLFSGV
+291 
-297 EFICYHKHF
+297 E
-306 KKNVK
+306 NVK
-311 MHKPMDVGVPVNPGA
+311 LHKPMDVGVPVSPGG

-336 DERDDDLLDDDDA
+336 DERDDDLFDDDDA
-349 LDDDDDDTLNLSDDD
+349 LDDDDDDDTLNLSDDD
-364 DDDDTDDDL
+364 DDDDTDDEMDEDEDAEL

-378 AEDDDYTDGDDNA
+378 AEDDDYTDSDDNA

-396 SSQAPST
+396 SSAAPSPPT
-403 TTPTTTTT
+403 TSTTTTT
-411 TTTTITK
+411 TTTASTATSDPYFSHFDPRTEHQSYKDAQQRLEETHREKITK
-418 VMKDWSEL
+418 VMKEWSEL

-431 QMMATDPTAAQTFR
+431 QMMNSDPAAAQTFR
-445 QRMTAKFQSNVQSLE
+445 QRMTAKFQANVQSLE

-494 RSLRDTPPNFH
+494 RSLRDTPPN
-505 SLWRRGL
+505 
-512 SAALHRQRVLAHLAQ
+512 AHRVQK
-527 RRCTVLSC
+527 C
-535 YTRSLQD
+535 LQ
-542 TPPNRRPAP
+542 
-551 AASADAPCSAAPHGA
+551 
-566 LVLHALSAGHAAQ
+566 
-579 CKRAFHSVWRRGLSA
+579 
-594 DLHQQRRLVRALA
+594 RLVRALA
-607 AERTGA
+607 AERSGA
-613 LSAWRRAAANG
+613 LAAWRRAAAAG
-624 KEAAA
+624 REAAA
-629 AERTSAADRLQS
+629 AERASAADRLQDADRALQRALTALRRRPHLYSSIGTAIEDYVQS

-681 SAKRDQ
+681 NAKRDQ
-687 RAKQRQEIQAER
+687 RTRQRQDIQNER
-699 VKTSNGV
+699 TKTSNGV
-706 KESEET
+706 HEIEES
-712 DDEASEPTDGDVTL
+712 DDEAREVESETDEATPTARTVTP
-726 APAAPSASPSPS
+726 APAPSVPASPSAELVEPS
-738 AAPPSPPPPPS
+738 EPKEI
-749 ASTRDSTTRA
+749 TTRA
-759 QETTSTTEGEGLR
+759 AYTQDTTTTEVITSTVTEAPESETPETNEPSETSSRRSTSETEGSGLR
-772 AALEHAEERAP
+772 AALEQAEERAP

-788 AMKHELQ
+788 ALKHELQ
-795 HSQPGFTVRGAP
+795 HSQPGYTVRGT
-807 GANSPGGAGAL
+807 GANSPGSGAGAL

-841 RRDRAPA
+841 RRDRAPQ

>member
-1 MSRLLVPQ
+1 MTRAVLFISVFTIFLDVLHAGQ
-9 KGASRREMTS
+9 ASS
-19 GTLGTPGH
+19 
-27 LCSETN
+27 
-33 DAPSS
+33 
-38 HSEDHL
+38 
-44 SRIFH
+44 
-49 KTKLSARDINK
+49 
-60 TGPDSQ
+60 
-66 VVSRL
+66 
-71 GFLPSTYSFTSTCAK
+71 
-86 ARLSEFQLASVCA
+86 
-99 EALGAS
+99 
-105 TGAEPQVAV
+105 GAEPQVAV
-114 LCESGGT
+114 LCEAGGT

-138 TKSHTCLKDK
+138 TKPHNCLKDK

-156 KVFPSHDITNI
+156 KVYPSHDITNI

-178 WCKLGTSNAA
+178 WCKLGTGNAA

-242 NNRGLRLRT
+242 AQRGLKLRT

-276 GLQLRTFAILLPCGI
+276 
-291 SLFSGV
+291 
-297 EFICYHKHF
+297 E
-306 KKNVK
+306 NVK
-311 MHKPMDVGVPVNPGA
+311 MHKPMDVGVPVSPGG

-336 DERDDDLLDDDDA
+336 DEREDDLLDDDDA
-349 LDDDDDDTLNLSDDD
+349 LDDDDDDDTLNLSDDD
-364 DDDDTDDDL
+364 DDDDTDDDMDEDEDADL

-378 AEDDDYTDGDDNA
+378 TEDDDYTDTEDNS

-396 SSQAPST
+396 TSSPPS
-403 TTPTTTTT
+403 TTTTT
-411 TTTTITK
+411 TSTTTTTTSYKDAQQRLEETHREKITK
-418 VMKDWSEL
+418 VMKEWSEL

-431 QMMATDPTAAQTFR
+431 QMMNTDPAAAQTFR
-445 QRMTAKFQSNVQSLE
+445 QRMTAKFQSNIQSLE

-484 RRRTALSCYT
+484 RRRTALACYT
-494 RSLRDTPPNFH
+494 RSLRDTPPN
-505 SLWRRGL
+505 
-512 SAALHRQRVLAHLAQ
+512 AHRVQK
-527 RRCTVLSC
+527 C
-535 YTRSLQD
+535 LQ
-542 TPPNRRPAP
+542 
-551 AASADAPCSAAPHGA
+551 
-566 LVLHALSAGHAAQ
+566 
-579 CKRAFHSVWRRGLSA
+579 
-594 DLHQQRRLVRALA
+594 RLVRALA
-607 AERTGA
+607 AERSGA
-613 LSAWRRAAANG
+613 LAAWRRAAAAG
-624 KEAAA
+624 REAAA
-629 AERTSAADRLQS
+629 AERASAADRLQDADRALQRALTALRRRPHLYANIGTAIEDYVQS

-681 SAKRDQ
+681 NAKRDQ
-687 RAKQRQEIQAER
+687 RTRQRQDIQNER
-699 VKTSNGV
+699 EKTSNGV
-706 KESEET
+706 KESLEA
-712 DDEASEPTDGDVTL
+712 DDEASEASEIEDSSSTRGP
-726 APAAPSASPSPS
+726 APSASAPPSASPSAAASVSPLPS
-738 AAPPSPPPPPS
+738 AASVTPH
-749 ASTRDSTTRA
+749 DITTHA
-759 QETTSTTEGEGLR
+759 AFSQDTTTTEIITSTMTDIPESETAETGEISETSSRRSTSETEGEGLR

-788 AMKHELQ
+788 ALKHELQ
-795 HSQPGFTVRGAP
+795 HSQPGYTVRGA
-807 GANSPGGAGAL
+807 GGLGSGSAGAGAL

-841 RRDRAPA
+841 RRDRAPP

>member
-1 MSRLLVPQ
+1 MTRAVLFISVFTIFLDVLHAGQ
-9 KGASRREMTS
+9 ASS
-19 GTLGTPGH
+19 
-27 LCSETN
+27 
-33 DAPSS
+33 
-38 HSEDHL
+38 
-44 SRIFH
+44 
-49 KTKLSARDINK
+49 
-60 TGPDSQ
+60 
-66 VVSRL
+66 
-71 GFLPSTYSFTSTCAK
+71 
-86 ARLSEFQLASVCA
+86 
-99 EALGAS
+99 
-105 TGAEPQVAV
+105 GAEPQVAV
-114 LCESGGT
+114 LCEAGST

-138 TKSHTCLKDK
+138 TKPHNCLKDK

-156 KVFPSHDITNI
+156 KVYPSHDITNI

-199 RCLEGPFQSDA
+199 RCLGPFQSDA

-242 NNRGLRLRT
+242 AQRGLRLRT

-276 GLQLRTFAILLPCGI
+276 
-291 SLFSGV
+291 
-297 EFICYHKHF
+297 E
-306 KKNVK
+306 NVK
-311 MHKPMDVGVPVNPGA
+311 MHKPMDVGVPVSPGG
-326 EEMLAASAAM
+326 EDMLAASAAM

-349 LDDDDDDTLNLSDDD
+349 LDDDDDDDTLNLSDDD
-364 DDDDTDDDL
+364 DDDDADDDMDEDEDADL

-378 AEDDDYTDGDDNA
+378 AEDDDYTDADDSA

-396 SSQAPST
+396 SSSSPST
-403 TTPTTTTT
+403 TTSTTTTT
-411 TTTTITK
+411 TTTTASTATSDPYFSHFDPRTEHQSYKDAQQRLEETHREKITK
-418 VMKDWSEL
+418 VMKEWSEL

-431 QMMATDPTAAQTFR
+431 AMMSADPAAAQTFR
-445 QRMTAKFQSNVQSLE
+445 QRMTAKFQANVQSLE

-484 RRRTALSCYT
+484 RRRTALACYT
-494 RSLRDTPPNFH
+494 RSLRDTPPN
-505 SLWRRGL
+505 
-512 SAALHRQRVLAHLAQ
+512 AHRVQK
-527 RRCTVLSC
+527 C
-535 YTRSLQD
+535 LQ
-542 TPPNRRPAP
+542 
-551 AASADAPCSAAPHGA
+551 
-566 LVLHALSAGHAAQ
+566 
-579 CKRAFHSVWRRGLSA
+579 
-594 DLHQQRRLVRALA
+594 RLVRALA
-607 AERTGA
+607 AERSGA
-613 LSAWRRAAANG
+613 LAAWRRAAAAG
-624 KEAAA
+624 REAAA
-629 AERTSAADRLQS
+629 AERTSAADRLQDADRALQRALTALRRRPHLYASIGTAIEDYVQS

-671 QREQAARDQL
+671 QREQAAREQL
-681 SAKRDQ
+681 SVKRDQ
-687 RAKQRQEIQAER
+687 RARQRQDIQNER
-699 VKTSNGV
+699 AKTSNGV
-706 KESEET
+706 KESEES
-712 DDEASEPTDGDVTL
+712 DDEASEPSENETST
-726 APAAPSASPSPS
+726 AAPTPTSAPSSPASATPAPS
-738 AAPPSPPPPPS
+738 AAPVSVH
-749 ASTRDSTTRA
+749 DITTRSGFTQDTTTTEMITTTVTDA
-759 QETTSTTEGEGLR
+759 PESETAETIEASETTSRRSTSETEGEGLR

-788 AMKHELQ
+788 ALKHELQ
-795 HSQPGFTVRGAP
+795 HSQPGYTVRGAGP
-807 GANSPGGAGAL
+807 SGAGGAGGSGAL

-841 RRDRAPA
+841 RRDRAPH
-848 AQGFVQVEQTGA
+848 AQGFVQVEQTGV